1 MRQSRK
7 SNHKSNMTP
16 LPTINALGTT
26 WWIEI
31 FAELDGENTQIV
43 FNDLRVLI
51 AEFEDNYSRFKPES
65 KLSELNTTHKFPNPS
80 KEFLDIIATGLKL
93 YRDTNGVFN
102 PLLGEH
108 LNATGYDTL
117 YSFTPKDNPL
127 ITPDPTSVL
136 HTHEDKILLSHG
148 HLDIGGYGK
157 GYLIDLIAKRLNE
170 AHNLPYFLINGGG
183 DMYATSEYGK
193 PITIYLEHPKDAE
206 TIVASTTLFNEGFAA
221 SSTIKRRW
229 HKDGQTYSHI
239 IDPSSGGSS
248 NADHGVFVKA
258 PSAALAD
265 GWATTLILSRPED
278 HLDKMTEEKVRAAIY
293 QTKTNTLHRY
303 GEF

>member
-1 MRQSRK
+1 
-7 SNHKSNMTP
+7 MTP

-31 FAELDGENTQIV
+31 FAELDSEKSQIV
-43 FNDLRVLI
+43 FDDLRLLI
-51 AEFEDNYSRFKPES
+51 TEFEDNYSRFKPES
-65 KLSELNTTHKFPNPS
+65 KLSELNATHKFPRPS
-80 KEFLDIIATGLKL
+80 KEFLDIIAVGIKL
-93 YRDTNGVFN
+93 YRDTKGVFN

-108 LNATGYDTL
+108 LSASGYDAL

-127 ITPDPTSVL
+127 ITPDPTAVL
-136 HTHEDKILLSHG
+136 HPHEDKILLSHG

-157 GYLIDLIAKRLNE
+157 GYLIDLIAKRLIE
-170 AHNLPYFLINGGG
+170 VHNLPYFLINGGG
-183 DMYATSEYGK
+183 DMFATSEYGQ
-193 PITIYLEHPKDAE
+193 PITIYLEHPEDAE

-229 HKDGQTYSHI
+229 EKDGKTYSHI
-239 IDPSSGGSS
+239 IDTSSGAST

-258 PSAALAD
+258 PNAALAD

-278 HLDKMTEEKVRAAIY
+278 HIDKMTEEGVRAAIY
-293 QTKTNTLHRY
+293 FTPTNTLHRY